1 MLAELKVSSSHS
13 KMLPSLE
20 LREKQFLKLDFDK
33 LKTFNSLFCLSSKF
47 GSLLFRRQILSQFCM
62 LLAKEKQ
69 RCLRSIVFILIVRF
83 VLYLLCISSKCFL
96 FQIFPG
102 VHVFCF
108 GQFSWHCYFL
118 EESYYC
124 QQSSAVV
131 LWRAL
136 LKNLQIVN

>member
-13 KMLPSLE
+13 KMLRSLE

-83 VLYLLCISSKCFL
+83 VLYCCVLVSNAFYFKFSLGCKFFL
-96 FQIFPG
+96 PHQMG
-102 VHVFCF
+102 KRYSVFIK
-108 GQFSWHCYFL
+108 L
-118 EESYYC
+118 
-124 QQSSAVV
+124 VV
-131 LWRAL
+131 IP
-136 LKNLQIVN
+136 K

>member
-1 MLAELKVSSSHS
+1 MLAELKVSSLHS
-13 KMLPSLE
+13 KMLPPLE

-83 VLYLLCISSKCFL
+83 VLYCCVLVSNAFYFKFSLGCKFFL
-96 FQIFPG
+96 PHQMG
-102 VHVFCF
+102 KRYSVFIK
-108 GQFSWHCYFL
+108 L
-118 EESYYC
+118 
-124 QQSSAVV
+124 VV
-131 LWRAL
+131 IP
-136 LKNLQIVN
+136 K

>member
-83 VLYLLCISSKCFL
+83 VLYCCVLVSNAFYFKFSLGCKFFL
-96 FQIFPG
+96 PHQMG
-102 VHVFCF
+102 KRYSVFIK
-108 GQFSWHCYFL
+108 L
-118 EESYYC
+118 
-124 QQSSAVV
+124 VV
-131 LWRAL
+131 IP
-136 LKNLQIVN
+136 K